1 MGWWNDY
8 VGIPYESRG
17 RDRDGADCWG
27 LVRMVLREQ
36 YGHDL
41 PSFDGY
47 VNSRDP
53 HVDEL
58 IAREREGWITNDTAQ
73 TGDVVLFRIGGR
85 VSHVGIVAAPGTF
98 LHAREGHASVIERL
112 DAPRWKNRIAGFH
125 SYSPGVTLAACPHPL
140 KTYRVDGF
148 VPAGMTL
155 AQIAAEMRV
164 RGGFGGEQDAAIM
177 LDGRVID
184 AEQWANITPRAGQRV
199 EYRALLRGDAG
210 RTLAMIAVIVAV
222 VVFQQHYLLP
232 ALASAGVAGTTAATI
247 SAVAGAALTAGGMM
261 LVNSIFPVRQPNN
274 PGQAERQNMLQ
285 GGSNQANPYG
295 AIPVVLGR
303 FRYTPPIGAVTYA
316 ETNATTSYLRMLL
329 VWGYGPLQITD
340 LRVGDTRIDTLEDI
354 EYETLTGWDDTAE
367 DRTRFNRLYGQDVAQ
382 EYVGVELTSD
392 GTDLGSPWIERE
404 IASECDRITVTLH
417 FPEGLRQMPTEGGNA
432 GKIDPCAFVG
442 QVQVRQVGSPTWRE
456 INEVFEEQ
464 VVNLTGAWFNVD
476 SDEALESVY
485 RWTRLSLDAHS
496 NLIVRNGAYTT
507 NPDAP
512 PTGNL
517 LTRLQDSTYGFD
529 TTYDLLPS
537 LGTSEEA
544 LWDICMYGDTIYST
558 VDRRDAS
565 VTGCALTTSGFK
577 ATVAAGSITRAQTES
592 ILYGDVGQP
601 WYKRKDAF
609 STNISFSVPSG
620 MHEVRVRRRNSSE
633 SDFSYPSGNAGR
645 KMHACSLIAITGYK
659 ASRPVVR
666 PPGVQLAMTAIRVR
680 ATDQINGN
688 IEGITGTV
696 QTICKDWDAGTSTWI
711 VRPTRNP
718 ASLLRHVLQH
728 PGNAQACADAEIN
741 LTALQDWHAYC
752 KTNKFMFDA
761 VVTQQRSMLDTLRD
775 IAAAGRASPTM
786 TDGLWTVVI
795 DRERTAIAQHFTPHN
810 SWGFEGVRALIQQPH
825 AFRVTF
831 NNAAKS
837 YQPDEM
843 IVYRDGYTS
852 SNATLFEG
860 LSLPGVTT
868 TDQIFKHARF
878 HFAQLTLR
886 PETYTLNADIEH
898 IVCTRG
904 DLVRCTHD
912 VPMWG
917 LGSGRIKNFLSTTS
931 IELDEAVT
939 MAAAT
944 QYTIRIRLADGS
956 SITRTVA
963 AKVSGGSYTTIE
975 LTTTI
980 TSTEGAA
987 GNLFMFGALN
997 SESVELI
1004 VHSVEPSSNMTAR
1017 ITLVDYAPTVYDSDS
1032 ETVPAFDSQITLP
1045 PPRMVE
1051 KITQR
1056 PTIKTIVSDES
1067 VMSMTAPG
1075 QYQYR
1080 IKVAFTNPDALRK
1093 NITHIE
1099 GQIDYAEDASLNWST
1114 SKLYGL
1120 STGAVVFED
1129 VSEGE
1134 LYRVRLRYV
1143 GANGTTGPWTASTT
1157 HTVTGK
1163 TNPPGTV
1170 TGLAVSEEGARL
1182 RLDWADSPE
1191 VDLAFYEVRTTDSGW
1206 GDSGRVFRGKAS
1218 TCLVSPP
1225 AAGVGKTWYVKAR
1238 DVVGLYSTAAA
1249 SVTYTTDGVPN
1260 PTTLSYSFADTSL
1273 TAATI
1278 TLDWDEVSPPLGLK
1292 AYRVSWGASAK
1303 TVYASTL
1310 TLTAGW
1316 IGDRT
1321 YTIKA
1326 VDMQGNVSSGYSRTI
1341 TKLAPEVPT
1350 GVQAQVIDNTVML
1363 YWTLPATT
1371 SLPISH
1377 TLIKRGST
1385 WAGATL
1391 IGKKAGE
1398 FTTISETT
1406 GGSKTYWLAVVDTDG
1421 YTSTP
1426 VSVAANVG
1434 APPDFV
1440 LHGNQTSTFSG
1451 TLTNAILENGTVVL
1465 PIDTTETWAQHFTNN
1480 AWSTPQ
1486 DQIDAGYPIYLQP
1499 TPLSGSYLEVFDF
1512 GTVLSACNVTVSWTG
1527 EEIGA
1532 MPTVACTIE
1541 LSADDVTYTTYAGVE
1556 SVFSSGFRYVRVTL
1570 DVDGTDVQAYRI
1582 NTLTCKADAKQ
1593 VSDAGTVACV
1603 STDTNGT
1610 VANFTK
1616 EFLDVVSLT
1625 VTPAST
1631 TPVTAVY
1638 DFPDSVLTGTYSITS
1653 NVATINVTAHGLET
1667 GQAVKLNFTSG
1678 GVESQ
1683 VATITKVTANQYTAP
1698 ITHADVTGPEN
1709 VSTYPQGMR
1718 VYLFDNTGT
1727 RVSGTA
1733 SWAAKGY

>member
-1 MGWWNDY
+1 MSWWNDY

-17 RDRDGADCWG
+17 RTREGADCWG
-27 LVRMVLREQ
+27 LVRLVLREQ
-36 YGHDL
+36 YGHEL

-73 TGDVVLFRIGGR
+73 TGDVVLFRIAGR
-85 VSHVGIVAAPGTF
+85 IAHIGIVAAPGTF
-98 LHAREGHASVIERL
+98 LHAREGHAATIERL
-112 DAPRWKNRIAGFH
+112 DSPRWKSRVAGFY

-140 KTYRVDGF
+140 KTYRIDGF
-148 VPAGMTL
+148 MPAGMTL
-155 AQIAAEMRV
+155 AQIATEMRV
-164 RGGFGGEQDAAIM
+164 RGGFGGEHEAAIM

-184 AEQWANITPRAGQRV
+184 AAHWADITPRHGQRV
-199 EYRALLRGDAG
+199 EYRALLRSSGVG
-210 RTLAMIAVIVAV
+210 RTIAMIAIVVLAAWIAPYLAV
-222 VVFQQHYLLP
+222 PLIQGMSV
-232 ALASAGVAGTTAATI
+232 TAATLVTN
-247 SAVAGAALTAGGMM
+247 AVAAGLVMAGSM
-261 LVNSIFPVRQPNN
+261 LVNSIFPVRPPND
-274 PGQAERQNMLQ
+274 PGQAEKQNLLS
-285 GGSNQANPYG
+285 GAANQANPFG

-303 FRYTPPIGAVTYA
+303 FRYTPPLGATAYS
-316 ETNATTSYLRMLL
+316 ETNATTAYLRVLL

-340 LRVGDTRIDTLEDI
+340 LRIGDTKLDTLEDI
-354 EYETLTGWDDTAE
+354 EHETLTGWDDTAE
-367 DRTRFNRLYGQDVAQ
+367 DRNRFNRLYGQDVAQ
-382 EYVGVELTSD
+382 EYIGIELVSD
-392 GTDLGSPWIERE
+392 GTDLGSPWTERE
-404 IASECDRITVTLH
+404 ISSECDRITVTLH
-417 FPEGLRQMPTEGGNA
+417 FPEGLRQMPSEGSNA
-432 GKIDPCAFVG
+432 GNIDPCPFIG

-456 INEVFEEQ
+456 INEVFEAQ
-464 VVNLTGAWFNVD
+464 VINLTPAWFNVD
-476 SDEALESVY
+476 TDEALESVY

-496 NLIVRNGAYTT
+496 NLIVRHGAYTT
-507 NPDAP
+507 DPNAA

-517 LTRLQDSTYGFD
+517 LTRQQNTTFGFD
-529 TTYDLLPS
+529 TSYDLLPA
-537 LGTSEEA
+537 LGSSEEA
-544 LWDICMYGDTIYST
+544 LWDICVFGDTIYST

-565 VTGCALTTSGFK
+565 ITGCALTTSGFK
-577 ATVAAGSITRAQTES
+577 ATVAAGSIARAQTET
-592 ILYGDVGQP
+592 ILYGAAGQP

-609 STNISFSVPSG
+609 STNISFSVPNG
-620 MHEVRVRRRNSSE
+620 THEVRVRRRNSSE
-633 SDFSYPSGNAGR
+633 SEFSYPSGNEGR
-645 KMHACSLIAITGYK
+645 KMHSCSLIAITGYK

-666 PPGVQLAMTAIRVR
+666 PPGVQLAMTAIRVK

-688 IEGITGTV
+688 IEGISGTV
-696 QTICKDWDAGTSTWI
+696 QVICKDWDAGTSTWI

-728 PGNAQACADAEIN
+728 PGNAQACADAEID
-741 LTALQDWHAYC
+741 LAALQAWHVYC
-752 KTNKFMFDA
+752 KANKFMFDA
-761 VVTQQRSMLDTLRD
+761 VLTQQRSLLDTLRD

-795 DRERTAIAQHFTPHN
+795 DRERTTVAQHFTPHN
-810 SWGFEGVRALIQQPH
+810 SWGFEGVRAMIQQPH

-843 IVYRDGYTS
+843 IVYNTGYTS

-860 LSLPGVTT
+860 LALPGVTT

-898 IVCTRG
+898 LICTRG

-931 IELDEAVT
+931 IELDEAMT

-963 AKVSGGSYTTIE
+963 AKVSGGSYTTID

-980 TSTEGAA
+980 TSTEGAP
-987 GNLFMFGALN
+987 GNLFMFGALS

-1004 VHSVEPSSNMTAR
+1004 VHSIEPSSNMTAR
-1017 ITLVDYAPTVYDSDS
+1017 ITLVDYAPAVYDSDL
-1032 ETVPAFDSQITLP
+1032 EAVPAFDSQITLP
-1045 PPRMVE
+1045 PPRVVE

-1056 PTIKTIVSDES
+1056 PTIGTITSDET
-1067 VMSMTAPG
+1067 VMSVAAPG

-1080 IKVAFTNPDALRK
+1080 IKVAFTNPQGLRS

-1099 GQIDYAEDASLNWST
+1099 GQIDYAEDASLNWAA
-1114 SKLYGL
+1114 SKLYAL
-1120 STGAVVFED
+1120 ATGAVVFDD
-1129 VSEGE
+1129 VAEGE

-1143 GANGTTGPWTASTT
+1143 GANGTTGPWTAATT

-1163 TNPPGTV
+1163 TNPPSTV
-1170 TGLAVSEEGARL
+1170 TGFTVAEEGARL
-1182 RLDWADSPE
+1182 RLDWTDSPE
-1191 VDLAFYEVRTTDSGW
+1191 VDLSAYEVRTSDSGW
-1206 GDSGRVFRGKAS
+1206 GDASRVFRGKAS

-1225 AAGVGKTWYVKAR
+1225 AAGVTKTWYVKAR
-1238 DVVGLYSTAAA
+1238 DVTGLYSTAAA
-1249 SVTYTTDGVPN
+1249 SVSYTTAGVPN
-1260 PTTLSYSFADTSL
+1260 PTTLNYSFADTSL

-1278 TLDWDEVSPPLGLK
+1278 TLDWDEVTPPLGLK
-1292 AYRVSWGASAK
+1292 SYRVSFGSTTK

-1310 TLTAGW
+1310 TLSAGW

-1321 YTIKA
+1321 FTIKA
-1326 VDMQGNVSSGYSRTI
+1326 VDQQGNMSSGYSRTI
-1341 TKLAPEVPT
+1341 TKLAPGVPT

-1363 YWTLPATT
+1363 YWTLPAIT

-1377 TLIKRGST
+1377 TLIKRGTT
-1385 WAGATL
+1385 WAGATT

-1406 GGSKTYWLAVVDTDG
+1406 GGDKTYWLAVVDTDG

-1426 VSVAANVG
+1426 VSVKTNVG
-1434 APPDFV
+1434 EPPDFV
-1440 LHGNQTSTFSG
+1440 LHGNQTSTFTG
-1451 TLTNAILENGTVVL
+1451 TLTNALLEDGTVVL

-1486 DQIDAGYPIYLQP
+1486 DQIDAGYPVYLQP
-1499 TPLSGSYLEVFDF
+1499 TPLSGSYTETFDF
-1512 GTVLSACNVTVSWTG
+1512 GTVLSSCNVSVAWTG

-1541 LSADDVTYTTYAGVE
+1541 LSDDDVTYTAYAGVE
-1556 SVFSSGFRYVRVTL
+1556 SVFSSGLQYVRVTL

-1582 NTLTCKADAKQ
+1582 TSLTCRADAKQ

-1603 STDTNGT
+1603 DTDTNGT
-1610 VANFTK
+1610 VANFSK
-1616 EFLDVVSLT
+1616 EFLDVVALT

-1638 DFPDSVLTGTYSITS
+1638 DFNDAVITGTYSITS
-1653 NVATINVTAHGLET
+1653 NVATVNATAHGLET

-1678 GVESQ
+1678 GVTSQ
-1683 VATITKVTANQYTAP
+1683 VATITKVNANQYTAP

-1718 VYLFDNTGT
+1718 VYLFDNTGA